1 MRAEFIYEKLDFQR
15 GIDPKEAMGIGKAK
29 ELLIKK
35 IQQNSIYKIDPKY
48 NNQYFYYTNSRGKR
62 KWENLERFS
71 LEELKN
77 LYNEIIFPQSP
88 SRFSVHRKFPPIVW

>member
-1 MRAEFIYEKLDFQR
+1 MDMRAEFIYEKLAFQR

-48 NNQYFYYTNSRGKR
+48 NNRYFFYTNSQGRR
-62 KWENLERFS
+62 KWENLERYS
-71 LEELKN
+71 LEELN
-77 LYNEIIFPQSP
+77 SLYNEIILG
-88 SRFSVHRKFPPIVW
+88 RKFPPIVW